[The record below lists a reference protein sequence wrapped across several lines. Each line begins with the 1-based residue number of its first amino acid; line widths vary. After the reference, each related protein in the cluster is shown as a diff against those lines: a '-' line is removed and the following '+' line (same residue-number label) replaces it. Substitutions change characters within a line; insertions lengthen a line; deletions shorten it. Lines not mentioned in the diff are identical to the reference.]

1 MACLGQRLQPIFCG
15 HRAPAILALAE
26 QGLSYTRPRGDRLFR
41 SRALTFA
48 LALLPLAVAGACKR
62 SPGAKS
68 SQPSGNVAPTPREVL
83 CIEQQE
89 GCVYCTG
96 RDFSAAPFLDA
107 DQSRPTICDP
117 KNDDNCVEFCTTL
130 APECALPWSSKPRCL
145 FGSEL
150 EFQRAAFNRDTSD
163 RPEIPVSGR
172 LVDESGRRIE
182 GAHVDVWV
190 SRGTQLTA
198 LAQEVSAKDGTFR
211 IRLRSGPWNYSLRFS
226 RPGLA
231 SEMVERLPAERLAPA
246 VGGQPKVFRL
256 GTEAVIKGR
265 IVDSSPAAVPVA
277 DAEVSALRTAE
288 DGIASSSAR
297 SGDDGSF
304 ILGGLE
310 ARRYF
315 LRITKFGW
323 RPIVMKAIQAGSG
336 TRVAIKLMRATVIR
350 GVVRDKSG
358 DPEANATVAALL
370 SDIPGM
376 PTTPIFWTSDSTG
389 AFAQDRFAPG
399 TYYLWARK
407 GDMLA
412 YPPEKIE
419 LTDGDDVEVELSLK
433 QKGSRVTGQV
443 LPEAGFHISTD
454 ARALLISR
462 SSPLVF
468 PRPAVADLDDNDG
481 KFTFAGILPG
491 RYEISIRDGARTL
504 AIVSGPREV
513 EIPIDAD
520 VTVPLKESIT
530 VRPRI
535 LE

>member
-1 MACLGQRLQPIFCG
+1 ML
-15 HRAPAILALAE
+15 
-26 QGLSYTRPRGDRLFR
+26 R
-41 SRALTFA
+41 SKAA
-48 LALLPLAVAGACKR
+48 KLALLLVPLVVAGSCKR
-62 SPGAKS
+62 SQGAKNN
-68 SQPSGNVAPTPREVL
+68 QPSGNVAPVPREVL
-83 CIEQQE
+83 CIEQHE

-96 RDFSAAPFLDA
+96 RDVSAAPFLDA

-117 KNDDNCVEFCTTL
+117 KNEDNCVEFCTTL
-130 APECALPWSSKPRCL
+130 APECALPWSPKPHCL

-150 EFQRAAFNRDTSD
+150 DFQRAVFNRDTSD
-163 RPEIPVSGR
+163 RPEIPVAGR

-198 LAQEVSAKDGTFR
+198 LAQEVSAKDGSFR
-211 IRLRSGPWNYSLRFS
+211 IRLRSGPWNYALRFS
-226 RPGLA
+226 RPGMA
-231 SEMVERLPAERLAPA
+231 SEIVERLPAEKLAPM

-256 GTEAVIKGR
+256 GPEAVIKGR

-277 DAEVSALRTAE
+277 NAEVSALRASE
-288 DGIASSSAR
+288 DGIESSSAR
-297 SGDDGSF
+297 TGDDGSF

-323 RPIVMKAIQAGSG
+323 RPTVMKAIQAGSG
-336 TRVAIKLMRATVIR
+336 MRVSIKLARATVIR

-358 DPEANATVAALL
+358 DPESNATVAALL
-370 SDIPGM
+370 SDVPGI

-389 AFAQDRFAPG
+389 AFAQDRFVPG

-419 LTDGDDVEVELSLK
+419 LEEGGDVEVDLSLK

-443 LPEAGFHISTD
+443 VPQAGVRISTD

-462 SSPLVF
+462 SSPLAF

-491 RYEISIRDGARTL
+491 RYEISIRDGTRTL
-504 AIVSGPREV
+504 AIVAGPREV

-520 VTVPLKESIT
+520 VTVPLKEAIT
-530 VRPRI
+530 VRPRV

>member
-1 MACLGQRLQPIFCG
+1 MSRSS
-15 HRAPAILALAE
+15 ALIIA
-26 QGLSYTRPRGDRLFR
+26 
-41 SRALTFA
+41 FA
-48 LALLPLAVAGACKR
+48 LMPLAAAGGCKR
-62 SPGAKS
+62 STGTKS
-68 SQPSGNVAPTPREVL
+68 SQPSGNVAPVPRAVL

-89 GCVYCTG
+89 GCVYCSG
-96 RDFSAAPFLDA
+96 RDVASAPFLDA
-107 DQSRPTICDP
+107 DQSRPTLCDP

-130 APECALPWSSKPRCL
+130 APECALPWAPKPHCL
-145 FGSEL
+145 FGTEL
-150 EFQRAAFNRDTSD
+150 EFQRAVFNRDTTD
-163 RPEIPVSGR
+163 RPEVLVSGR

-198 LAQEVSAKDGTFR
+198 LAQEVTAKDGTFR

-231 SEMVERLPAERLAPA
+231 SEMVERLPVEKLAPMM
-246 VGGQPKVFRL
+246 GGQPKVFRL
-256 GTEAVIKGR
+256 GPEVVIKGR

-277 DAEVSALRTAE
+277 NAEVSALRTTE
-288 DGIASSSAR
+288 DGNESSSAR
-297 SGDDGSF
+297 TGDDGSF
-304 ILGGLE
+304 ILGGLD

-315 LRITKFGW
+315 LRLTKFGW
-323 RPIVMKAIQAGSG
+323 RPIVLKGIQAGSG
-336 TRVAIKLMRATVIR
+336 ARVAIKLERATVIR
-350 GVVRDKSG
+350 GIVRDKSG

-370 SDIPGM
+370 SDVPGI

-419 LTDGDDVEVELSLK
+419 LSEGGDVAVDLALK

-443 LPEAGFHISTD
+443 VPQPGVRISTD

-462 SSPLVF
+462 SSPLAF
-468 PRPAVADLDDNDG
+468 PRPAVADLDDSDG
-481 KFTFAGILPG
+481 KFAFAGILPG
-491 RYEISIRDGARTL
+491 RYEISIRDGTRTL
-504 AIVSGPREV
+504 AIVAGPREV

-520 VTVPLKESIT
+520 MTVPLKEVIT
-530 VRPRI
+530 VRPSI
-535 LE
+535 VE